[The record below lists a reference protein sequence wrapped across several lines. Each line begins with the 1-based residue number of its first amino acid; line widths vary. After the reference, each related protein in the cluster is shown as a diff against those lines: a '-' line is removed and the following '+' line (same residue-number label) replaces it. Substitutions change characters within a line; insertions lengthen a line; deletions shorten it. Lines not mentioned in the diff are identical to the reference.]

1 MATSTISSND
11 RVAFIGL
18 GAMGYP
24 MATNLQKY
32 LAVNQFPNLLVYNR
46 TYSKAQSLAESV
58 GAIATQSLQDVAEQA
73 NIIFTCLLND
83 QAVSSIYKE
92 LLKYSDPRK
101 FNNINNRSVIFIDCS
116 TISPHVINEVKNEV
130 EKIENRF
137 LLACPVWGPPAKA
150 QKAELVVI
158 ASGKQSIID
167 KIMHLLV
174 PVLGKK
180 AIPIGEDVTKAAK
193 YKLVGNFFVGGIIE
207 MLSEGLTFADKND
220 ISRDKMMEFFEEFSS
235 DAVIKG
241 YGKRMVN
248 DTFTTDIS
256 FSVNNAMKDVRLMRN
271 LADDSQ
277 AQLPI
282 ADLLFQHLLTSKA
295 NGGQHYDCSSAVG
308 ALRLGKTK

>member
-46 TYSKAQSLAESV
+46 TYSKAQSFAESV
-58 GAIATQSLQDVAEQA
+58 GAIATQSLQDVAERA

-150 QKAELVVI
+150 QK
-158 ASGKQSIID
+158 
-167 KIMHLLV
+167 
-174 PVLGKK
+174 
-180 AIPIGEDVTKAAK
+180 
-193 YKLVGNFFVGGIIE
+193 
-207 MLSEGLTFADKND
+207 
-220 ISRDKMMEFFEEFSS
+220 
-235 DAVIKG
+235 
-241 YGKRMVN
+241 
-248 DTFTTDIS
+248 
-256 FSVNNAMKDVRLMRN
+256 
-271 LADDSQ
+271 
-277 AQLPI
+277 
-282 ADLLFQHLLTSKA
+282 
-295 NGGQHYDCSSAVG
+295 
-308 ALRLGKTK
+308 

>member
-1 MATSTISSND
+1 M
-11 RVAFIGL
+11 
-18 GAMGYP
+18 
-24 MATNLQKY
+24 Q
-32 LAVNQFPNLLVYNR
+32 
-46 TYSKAQSLAESV
+46 
-58 GAIATQSLQDVAEQA
+58 
-73 NIIFTCLLND
+73 
-83 QAVSSIYKE
+83 
-92 LLKYSDPRK
+92 
-101 FNNINNRSVIFIDCS
+101 
-116 TISPHVINEVKNEV
+116 
-130 EKIENRF
+130 
-137 LLACPVWGPPAKA
+137 
-150 QKAELVVI
+150 
-158 ASGKQSIID
+158 
-167 KIMHLLV
+167 LLV

-193 YKLVGNFFVGGIIE
+193 YKLVGNFFIGGIIE

-220 ISRDKMMEFFEEFSS
+220 ISRDKIMEFFEEFSS

-248 DTFTTDIS
+248 DTFTTDIG

-295 NGGQHYDCSSAVG
+295 NGGQHYDWSSAVG